1 IGGIAQGLQQSGA
14 VANQFGLT
22 LEDNATALA
31 MFANAG
37 IQGSDAGTLLK
48 SALLA
53 LTDQG
58 KPAQAAIEELGLSVY
73 DAQG

>member
-1 IGGIAQGLQQSGA
+1 
-14 VANQFGLT
+14 
-22 LEDNATALA
+22 

-37 IQGSDAGTLLK
+37 ITGSDAGTLLK
-48 SALLA
+48 TSLLA

-58 KPAQAAIEELGLSVY
+58 KPAQNAIHDLGLTVY